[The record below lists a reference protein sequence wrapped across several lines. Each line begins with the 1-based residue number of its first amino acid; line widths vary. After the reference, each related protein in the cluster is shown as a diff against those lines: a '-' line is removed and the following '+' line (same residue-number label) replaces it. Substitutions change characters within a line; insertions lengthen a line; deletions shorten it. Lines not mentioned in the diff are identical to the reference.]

1 MTTNSWDFMKGQSNI
16 RVVRRQGRALV
27 ITSPGVLSEHYQFG
41 DEAAMQSYQ
50 IQLAEQ
56 LTETGWLLTEC

>member
-1 MTTNSWDFMKGQSNI
+1 MTTNSWLFVKGPSSI
-16 RVVRRQGRALV
+16 RIVRRQGRALV

-50 IQLAEQ
+50 VNLAEQ